1 MIYPT
6 IYRISKYDPTFRI
19 NGVYTRDEWTDYGCI
34 GKNFLGKRLTRHEYE
49 LIENRYIATLNDVL
63 NYLSI
68 TRMSKSEIEWNST
81 FYRIFK
87 RAPRTD
93 YSVGILKFA
102 KGCLRNKYWAQMLH
116 PDLRIHFAWDY
127 YMELGCDMSKIPKEE
142 MFRIVKKNHLHC
154 QVFIYDATNNIYYE
168 VESI

>member
-19 NGVYTRDEWTDYGCI
+19 KGVYTRDEWTDYGCI
-34 GKNFLGKRLTRHEYE
+34 GKNFLGQRLTRHEYE
-49 LIENRYIATLNDVL
+49 MIENRYLATLSDVL
-63 NYLSI
+63 NCLSI
-68 TRMSKSEIEWNST
+68 TEMTTCEMEWHSI
-81 FYRIFK
+81 FYRIVK

-93 YSVGILKFA
+93 CIVGILKFA

-116 PDLRIHFAWDY
+116 TDLRIHFAWDY
-127 YMELGCDMSKIPKEE
+127 YMELGSDMSKLPKEE
-142 MFRIVKKNHLHC
+142 MYRIVRNNHLHC
-154 QVFIYDATNNIYYE
+154 QVFIFDEAFGIYNE